1 MKKVVTIVV
10 LLIAVLSAQNTKEM
24 YTSRQINYVRD
35 GAGSYYG
42 LVETLPAGTK
52 VVLLSKEDKWS
63 KIKTPSSKSGWLA
76 NNCFESARKSGEVEK
91 KLLGSYASI
100 KSSRIGIAAA
110 IKGLLGKFDKGGVNQ
125 VDDLSGYLS
134 EVTGGIDLRNFS
146 SSLVDDANRHPTEL
160 KFDEISKSVDEY
172 NPSLKETQIGAG
184 IAASL
189 ISRGI
194 VKDKNITTY
203 LNSIAAALLR
213 NTKYYDWD
221 FYVFIL
227 DDKKIDGFACPG
239 GYIFVT
245 KGAVESCA
253 DESELAAI
261 IAHEMG
267 HLILRHATKEMKER
281 DVSIKSE
288 AAFDELDKISGKD
301 STELELEE
309 MMESSYNRICFERLL
324 NYEKDADMFSA
335 LLCANSGYDPEGIVR
350 VTQKLIGLRVQNND
364 VFSANYLSPNDL
376 KLRYDNVSKYVG
388 KKLSG
393 WSGKR
398 LQERFKSMV
407 NGK

>member
-1 MKKVVTIVV
+1 MKIVVTIIVV
-10 LLIAVLSAQNTKEM
+10 LFGVLSAQNTKEI

-134 EVTGGIDLRNFS
+134 DVTGGIDLRNFS

>member
-245 KGAVESCA
+245 KGAIESCA

-267 HLILRHATKEMKER
+267 HLILRHASKEMKER
-281 DVSIKSE
+281 DVNIKAE
-288 AAFDELDKISGKD
+288 AAFDELDQVSGKD
-301 STELELEE
+301 STELEMEE

>member
-1 MKKVVTIVV
+1 MKIVVTIIV
-10 LLIAVLSAQNTKEM
+10 LLFGVLSAQITKEM

-76 NNCFESARKSGEVEK
+76 NNCFESTRKSGEVEK

-134 EVTGGIDLRNFS
+134 DVTGGIDLRNFS

-221 FYVFIL
+221 FYGFIL

-267 HLILRHATKEMKER
+267 HLILRHASKEMKER
-281 DVSIKSE
+281 DVNIKAE
-288 AAFDELDKISGKD
+288 AAFDELDQVSGKD
-301 STELELEE
+301 STELEMEE
-309 MMESSYNRICFERLL
+309 MIESSYNRVCFERLL

-335 LLCANSGYDPEGIVR
+335 LLCANSGYDSQGIVR
-350 VTQKLIGLRVQNND
+350 VTQKLIGLRAQNND

-376 KLRYDNVSKYVG
+376 KLRYDNVSKYVA

>member
-1 MKKVVTIVV
+1 MKIVVTIIV
-10 LLIAVLSAQNTKEM
+10 LLFGVLSAQNTKEI